1 VLSVLLST
9 FKFSLSDKEI
19 GWTMNGIAGPYV
31 KGADKTR
38 PQLPM
43 IMTALEKVEL

>member
-1 VLSVLLST
+1 
-9 FKFSLSDKEI
+9 
-19 GWTMNGIAGPYV
+19 MNGIAGPYV

-43 IMTALEKVEL
+43 IMTALEKAESWKVFPNFSIGPPVGSE